1 MGVAPEHVCASCHC
15 PFASQVCVVSVAP
28 GLQRFAPVV
37 HTRHEPALHVPASPL
52 TAHAVPLALLAISQE
67 LPVHVAWRHGFAGC
81 VHCGAVVHSTQVV
94 VAALQ

>member
-1 MGVAPEHVCASCHC
+1 L
-15 PFASQVCVVSVAP
+15 ASQVCVVSVAP

-37 HTRHEPALHVPASPL
+37 HTRHEPALHVPLSPL
-52 TAHAVPLALLAISQE
+52 TVHEVPSLLAMPQE